1 MSLIDPHEL
10 KHAANDTLL
19 MMANGIEKTADILKL
34 ILNENGKKAVE
45 IYKGRHENPIF
56 RKINGKTIIDK
67 ITPLDR
73 SYLNDK
79 LKEPASISKEIP
91 NTNFDNYRIDI
102 DRETIYQESSDGRVN
117 INRNAKFYTPTPE
130 RESEFTVADA
140 FSPEYDPPEYSP
152 PEDYLDRVSPFDNP
166 LNNQVEPAQAAQKYS
181 ESANGV
187 NFSDNTSQDN
197 QVNEQKYSPEKNIDA
212 EAVFIV
218 VDRDLEQVK
227 SSRTKSLLQSAASR
241 LKDRIRQLD
250 KIVSRQ
256 LEISQQ
262 KSTAKTLKKLFDANL
277 MQTGE
282 TTYKS
287 NTLDVKLKGL
297 NTYQVTDKQ
306 GNIKLEFNQERFGN
320 IKISQS
326 SLSGN
331 DFKSIEKATKSVN
344 SLGADTIFKQ
354 NMPQRIN
361 LLGSMASESDHQIRQ
376 DLDTNGVAK
385 TAKSFLHY
393 MGVDSWNREGGQ
405 YELQKSGNNL
415 RIKAKD
421 SGQEILRIYDGKL
434 SSRLKPKDIN
444 FFRKL
449 DSSMNM
455 EVNKIRAKNLNTSL
469 GYKSTPKR
477 FNQQEL
483 SR

>member
-1 MSLIDPHEL
+1 
-10 KHAANDTLL
+10 

-34 ILNENGKKAVE
+34 ILSENADKAVE

-56 RKINGKTIIDK
+56 RKINDKIINK
-67 ITPLDR
+67 ITPQDR
-73 SYLNDK
+73 AHLNNK
-79 LKEPASISKEIP
+79 LQEPASILEETS
-91 NTNFDNYRIDI
+91 NSNFDNYRIDI

-117 INRNAKFYTPTPE
+117 INRSEQFYTPE
-130 RESEFTVADA
+130 HESEFTVADA

-152 PEDYLDRVSPFDNP
+152 PEDYLDQVSPFDNP
-166 LNNQVEPAQAAQKYS
+166 LNNQVEPDQAAQEYF
-181 ESANGV
+181 ESPNDV
-187 NFSDNTSQDN
+187 NSSSDTSQNN
-197 QVNEQKYSPEKNIDA
+197 QVNDQNNEKSIGA
-212 EAVFIV
+212 EAAFILV
-218 VDRDLEQVK
+218 ERDLEQLK
-227 SSRTKSLLQSAASR
+227 SSQTKSLLQSAVSR
-241 LKDRIRQLD
+241 LKDGIRQLD
-250 KIVSRQ
+250 QTVSRQ

-277 MQTGE
+277 RQTGE

-287 NTLDVKLKGL
+287 NTLDVRLKGL

-306 GNIKLEFNQERFGN
+306 GNVKLEFNQERFGG
-320 IKISQS
+320 IKINQS

-331 DFKSIEKATKSVN
+331 DFKSIEKATQSVS
-344 SLGADTIFKQ
+344 SLGADTILKQ
-354 NMPQRIN
+354 NLPERIN
-361 LLGSMASESDHQIRQ
+361 LLGSMASESDHQIKQ